1 MQNMNINS
9 EMNCSEIKRYADG
22 IRSNIEKLIV
32 GKSTTINL
40 VLSALFAEGH
50 VLLDDVPGTGK
61 TMLAK
66 SLAKSLDCDFGRIQ
80 FTPDLLPTDL
90 TGINYYN
97 PKMNEFVFRKGA
109 LFTNILLA
117 DEINRATPRTQSGLL
132 ESMEEKQIT
141 IDGETHKLA
150 EPYLVIATQNPVE
163 THGTYPLPEAQL
175 DRFLIRLTLGYPSAN
190 ETTDIIKRFLTS
202 QPLESITPVCT
213 ASELLS
219 IQASVKNV
227 FVHDE
232 LLDYIVELTE
242 KTRTSE
248 SVILGVS
255 TRGAIALARLCRA
268 YAALS
273 GRSYVLPDDIQTL
286 LPYAYIH
293 RIIHRSG
300 AVGDTEELL
309 EKIIKETTV
318 PSENYEGK

>member
-1 MQNMNINS
+1 MDNRKLNAEMHSREIN
-9 EMNCSEIKRYADG
+9 RYADE
-22 IRSNIEKLIV
+22 IRGNIEKLIV
-32 GKSTTINL
+32 GKTTAINL

-66 SLAKSLDCDFGRIQ
+66 ALARSLDCDFGRIQ

-97 PKMNEFVFRKGA
+97 PKSNEFVFRKGA

-141 IDGETHKLA
+141 IDGNTHSLA
-150 EPYLVIATQNPVE
+150 EPYFVIATQNPVE

-175 DRFLIRLTLGYPSAN
+175 DRFLIRLSLGYPSAN
-190 ETTDIIKRFLTS
+190 ETTDIIKRFLLS
-202 QPLESITPVCT
+202 QPLESISPVCDANT
-213 ASELLS
+213 LLS
-219 IQASVKNV
+219 IQASVKKV
-227 FVHDE
+227 YIHEE
-232 LLDYIVELTE
+232 LLNYIVELTE
-242 KTRTSE
+242 KTRISE

-255 TRGAIALARLCRA
+255 TRGAIALAKLCRA
-268 YAALS
+268 YAGVC
-273 GRSYVLPDDIQTL
+273 GRTYVLPDDIQL
-286 LPYAYIH
+286 LIPYAYTH

-300 AVGDTEELL
+300 TEGDTEELL
-309 EKIIKETTV
+309 QKIIKETKV
-318 PSENYEGK
+318 PSENYDQ